1 MSSFTEQSIF
11 AAKILS
17 LPRYALGWVQ
27 RFNESMQGLVNRTK
41 WLKDEVDKKLDASV
55 YNQLFKGLHSTDVAL
70 NIAYPTAEAG
80 SYALVDAGEGENA
93 IFYWFDLDD
102 GWITN
107 GNSVSLSSTDALM
120 EGTSNLYFTNARAI
134 SAGSAAFARYDQAQS
149 LTDTQKSQLL
159 TNIGAKR
166 TANLINKTASYTLQ
180 LSDFKNDVD
189 LYDVVYLRMNS
200 ANANNITIDT
210 TLSSLPNLA
219 EINIRNVG
227 AGLSTLVATGTTL
240 NGNLA
245 FTAQHE
251 VKTIVKVGTNEWD
264 VVGVLP

>member
-1 MSSFTEQSIF
+1 MANLTPTASFDDVIQLETTTV
-11 AAKILS
+11 
-17 LPRYALGWVQ
+17 ALGGAGGIMNAQ
-27 RFNESMQGLVNRTK
+27 AQALLNRTAY
-41 WLKDEVDKKLDASV
+41 LKGVYDALTAMIGAVEGNGIAPLLNGLIPSQFLPSYVDEVLE
-55 YNQLFKGLHSTDVAL
+55 FSTLAAFPETGEQGKIYTAL
-70 NIAYPTAEAG
+70 NTNFIYRWSG
-80 SYALVDAGEGENA
+80 SSYLLIGD
-93 IFYWFDLDD
+93 
-102 GWITN
+102 
-107 GNSVSLSSTDALM
+107 GNSVDVI
-120 EGTSNLYFTNARAI
+120 GIGSN
-134 SAGSAAFARYDQAQS
+134 SFARYDQAQS

-180 LSDFKNDVD
+180 LSDFKNDID

-200 ANANNITIDT
+200 ATATNITINT

-227 AGLSTLVATGTTL
+227 TGLSTLVATGTTL

-251 VKTIVKVGTNEWD
+251 VKTLVKVGANEWD